1 MGMLLEIILVLLIF
15 STAIFMHEMGHAIA
29 TILLNKKA
37 KAEIFMGSSSK
48 EKKLKLKLGRI
59 TCYLTVALNGFCRQ
73 SNWQELPLASFKQ
86 RSFFLLGGPVAS
98 LIGFVLL
105 YMASAYFPGVAGNI
119 LINLA
124 GASFFLFATPL
135 IPFNY
140 PRFLG
145 GGPSDG
151 LQLMNLIKEN
161 RKQRNPVS

>member
-1 MGMLLEIILVLLIF
+1 MLIEIILVLLII
-15 STAIFMHEMGHAIA
+15 STALFIHEMGHAIV
-29 TILLNKKA
+29 TILLNKEA

-59 TCYLTVALNGFCRQ
+59 TCYLTLALSGFCRQ
-73 SNWQELPLASFKQ
+73 SNWQELALTSFKQ
-86 RSFFLLGGPVAS
+86 RTFFLLGGPGAS
-98 LIGFVLL
+98 LVGFAAL
-105 YMASAYFPGVAGNI
+105 YFASGYFSGVTGSI

-124 GASFFLFATPL
+124 GANFFLFATPL

-161 RKQRNPVS
+161 RNQRNPVS